1 MIRLKKVIMVQFY
14 LYEAIELDITGHA
27 AVLGPNGSGK
37 TSLLDAIQIVFM
49 GAHGGYLA
57 FNAQSSGGRNKRS
70 VREYCLGLIR
80 HGEEPNAPT
89 DRKRDFAATYISL
102 VFGDESNGK
111 VFSAGVSLHASAN
124 DRDHKVN
131 GLYVLPGI
139 ELALA
144 DHLETNGEDRLP
156 LQWSDFAQSAKRMAA
171 SVGYTP
177 SIQTQPEAYIR
188 EFLHQLQPQARY
200 IDSREFL
207 KAFKNSMRLRD
218 IESVDDFVR
227 KHIIDEQR
235 IDRRRATEQI
245 EEFRKLRQLVDQV
258 EGQIRDLD
266 VLNSKFK
273 NVRREYRRASTLKA
287 LAAIYETENAGA
299 EVSQLEDS
307 LTTHREELTE
317 SHQRLVTARAAY
329 ETKDAEFIESSRHQD
344 PSVRELEAFER
355 LKQQSGASELQ
366 ARSQLIKLTD
376 RLVRIVR
383 LAHATEVFGTHHRS
397 ISDAAQNLERTHSQI
412 AQGALS
418 LAGTGLSG
426 AVTVADNLRTDLGNA
441 LEQAREA
448 QRLAQQAFTGTRA
461 AHAHLEKGGTNISE
475 VTARLIEQL
484 DEVGIKATPV
494 CELVNVKD
502 PSWQPV
508 IESFLASN
516 RESLFIQ
523 PGRERDAVKF
533 VRSLPSSQRP
543 YGVTIIQ
550 PSHLNTKPWV
560 DRDGVLVGTLLEG
573 KNTIALTYLRSQF
586 RTMRR
591 AETEEELERYD
602 RALTIDGML
611 SARGGTRAIRLL
623 TAHQLLL
630 GMKANA
636 DQEREAAGRVQL
648 AAAALA
654 QASSAFNSLNDLQQ
668 EILSVRESA
677 AALPE
682 TLARCEEARRG
693 LAEANNQLARLDHGR
708 ILELRAQRDALEKE
722 RKELGE
728 LRDQWNNRVISLNT
742 VIATEE
748 KSLGLLRKKAGE
760 LADIEVKLCAH
771 EDFDP
776 EILDQ
781 QRQRLDDLDVADP
794 VRIQRARTDAENAR
808 TRADSLN
815 SQTLPEFVRYIDT
828 HGIAV
833 LEERGD
839 WRLAHVWTAEEST
852 RLKQSQLIQYREQ
865 AERARDAAEI
875 AFRKDIAIRL
885 RESIQ
890 RMRLSLKA
898 LDATL
903 ACCPP
908 FSNGE
913 RYRFEAKPAE
923 NYKSIYQFIMNAA
936 EEDGQDSLFKAQDA
950 VQDRII
956 ELLEQQANPDAARTP
971 NPLDDY
977 RLLFTFDLLIEKDN
991 QIISRLSKRIGT
1003 GSNGEHRTP
1012 FYVIAGAALAA
1023 AYRIAPGKKAEGAA
1037 LMLLDEAFHGMD
1049 HQNAI
1054 AAGDFLSALGLQLV
1068 MAAPETDYGKLGSL
1082 CDTVFDIARDNLNVF
1097 IEPSQM
1103 KEEGKELLQ
1112 SDLPSKHP
1120 ELVQMKLDAV
1130 AGS

>member
-1 MIRLKKVIMVQFY
+1 VIRLKKIILVQFY

-57 FNAQSSGGRNKRS
+57 FNAQSTGSRNKRS

-89 DRKRDFAATYISL
+89 DRKRDNATTYITL
-102 VFGDESNGK
+102 VFGDDSSGRM
-111 VFSAGVSLHASAN
+111 FSAGVSLNATAN
-124 DRDHKVN
+124 DRDHKTN
-131 GLYVLPGI
+131 GLYVLPGV

-144 DHLETNGEDRLP
+144 DHLEVSGEDHLP
-156 LQWSDFAQSAKRMAA
+156 LQWTDFAQRAKRMAT
-171 SVGYTP
+171 SVGLTP

-188 EFLHQLQPQARY
+188 EFLHQLQPQARH

-218 IESVDDFVR
+218 IESVDDYVR
-227 KHIIDEQR
+227 NHIIDEQR

-266 VLNSKFK
+266 LLNGKFK
-273 NVRREYRRASTLKA
+273 NVAREYRRAATLKA
-287 LAAIYETENAGA
+287 LAAIYETEHAGE
-299 EVSQLEDS
+299 EVSQLEDA
-307 LTTHREELTE
+307 LNRHREELTE
-317 SHQRLVTARAAY
+317 AEQRLLAARAAF
-329 ETKDAEFIESSRHQD
+329 ESKDSEFIETSRHQD
-344 PSVRELEAFER
+344 PSVREMEVFEL
-355 LKQQSGASELQ
+355 LKQQSTANERQ
-366 ARSQLIKLTD
+366 ARTQLVQLTE
-376 RLVRIVR
+376 RLVRLVR
-383 LAHATEVFGTHHRS
+383 LALATEALDTHHRS
-397 ISDAAQNLERTHSQI
+397 LKDVAERLERTHAQL
-412 AQGALS
+412 AQGAFD
-418 LAGTGLSG
+418 LAGTGLT
-426 AVTVADNLRTDLGNA
+426 AAMTLVDTLHTDLSVP
-441 LEQAREA
+441 LEAAREA
-448 QRLAQQAFTGTRA
+448 QRLAQQAFAGARA
-461 AHAHLEKGGTNISE
+461 ALAHLQKGGTNISD

-484 DEVGIKATPV
+484 EEVGIRATPV
-494 CELVNVKD
+494 CELVSVKD
-502 PSWQPV
+502 PAWQPA
-508 IESFLASN
+508 IESYLASN
-516 RESLFIQ
+516 RESLFIHS
-523 PGRERDAVKF
+523 GRERDAVRL
-533 VRSLPSSQRP
+533 VRSLPASQRP

-550 PSHLNTKPWV
+550 PAHLNTEPWA
-560 DRDGVLVGTLLEG
+560 DREGVLVGSLLEG
-573 KNTIALTYLRSQF
+573 KNAVALAYLRSQF
-586 RTMRR
+586 GTMRR
-591 AETEEELERYD
+591 AQTEEELERYS

-623 TAHQLLL
+623 SAHQLLL
-630 GMKANA
+630 GVKANR
-636 DQEREAAGRVQL
+636 DQEREAAERVQR
-648 AAAALA
+648 AAAELT
-654 QASSAFNSLNDLQQ
+654 QAGTHFNTLNDLQQ
-668 EILSVRESA
+668 EALSLRGSGAV
-677 AALPE
+677 LPE
-682 TLARCEEARRG
+682 TLARCKEALRG
-693 LAEANNQLARLDHGR
+693 IAEADIQLSRLDRDKIQG
-708 ILELRAQRDALEKE
+708 LRAQRDELEKE
-722 RKELGE
+722 RKQLGD
-728 LRDQWNNRVISLNT
+728 LRDQWNNKVVSLNT
-742 VIATEE
+742 AIEGEE
-748 KSLGLLRKKAGE
+748 KSLGHLHNKARE
-760 LADIEVKLCAH
+760 LADIEARLCAH
-771 EDFDP
+771 QDFDP

-781 QRQRLDDLDVADP
+781 QRQRLDDLDVTGA
-794 VRIQRARTDAENAR
+794 VRIQRARTDAENSRA
-808 TRADSLN
+808 RADSLN

-852 RLKQSQLIQYREQ
+852 RLKQSQLIHYREQ

-890 RMRLSLKA
+890 RMKLSLKA

-936 EEDGQDSLFKAQDA
+936 EEDGQDSLFKGQDV

-956 ELLEQQANPDAARTP
+956 ELLEQQANPDAARIP
-971 NPLDDY
+971 NPLEDY

-991 QIISRLSKRIGT
+991 HVISRLSKRIGT

-1082 CDTVFDIARDNLNVF
+1082 CDTVYDIARDNLNVF
-1097 IEPSQM
+1097 IEPTQM
-1103 KEEGKELLQ
+1103 KEDGKALLQ

-1120 ELVQMKLDAV
+1120 ELVQMKLA
-1130 AGS
+1130 AAAAN

>member
-1 MIRLKKVIMVQFY
+1 MIRLQKIILVQFY

-37 TSLLDAIQIVFM
+37 TSLLDAIQIAFM

-57 FNAQSSGGRNKRS
+57 FNAQSTGGRNKRS

-89 DRKRDFAATYISL
+89 DRKRDYATTYISL
-102 VFGDESNGK
+102 VFGDDESNK
-111 VFSAGVSLHASAN
+111 VFSAGVSLTATAN
-124 DRDHKVN
+124 DRDHKIN
-131 GLYVLPGI
+131 GQYVLPGV

-144 DHLETNGEDRLP
+144 DHLEVSGEDRLP
-156 LQWSDFAQSAKRMAA
+156 LQWSDFVQRAKRMAA
-171 SVGYTP
+171 SVGLTP

-188 EFLHQLQPQARY
+188 ELLHQLQPQARY

-218 IESVDDFVR
+218 IESVDDYVR

-245 EEFRKLRQLVDQV
+245 EEFRKLRQLVEQV

-266 VLNSKFK
+266 LLTGKFK
-273 NVRREYRRASTLKA
+273 NVAREYRRSATLKA
-287 LAAIYETENAGA
+287 LAAIYETEQAGL
-299 EVSQLEDS
+299 EVSQLEGALDQ
-307 LTTHREELTE
+307 HREQLTE
-317 SHQRLVTARAAY
+317 AEQRLVAARAAFNS
-329 ETKDAEFIESSRHQD
+329 KDAEFIEASRHQD
-344 PSVRELEAFER
+344 PSVREMEAFER
-355 LKQQSGASELQ
+355 LKQQSAVSERQ
-366 ARSQLIKLTD
+366 ARMQLVSLAE
-376 RLVRIVR
+376 RLVRLVR
-383 LAHATEVFGTHHRS
+383 LALATEELESHHRS
-397 ISDAAQNLERTHSQI
+397 LSDVADRLTRTHTHLG
-412 AQGALS
+412 QGAFD
-418 LAGTGLSG
+418 LAGTGLNA
-426 AVTVADNLRTDLGNA
+426 AVTVAEGLRADLSTA
-441 LEQAREA
+441 VEIAREV
-448 QRLAQQAFTGTRA
+448 QRA
-461 AHAHLEKGGTNISE
+461 AQEAFAGARAALARLQKGGTNISE

-484 DEVGIKATPV
+484 EEVGIRATPV
-494 CELVNVKD
+494 CELVSVKD
-502 PSWQPV
+502 PAWQPA
-508 IESFLASN
+508 IESYLASN

-523 PGRERDAVKF
+523 TGREREAVRF
-533 VRSLPSSQRP
+533 VRSLPASQRP

-550 PSHLNTKPWV
+550 PSHLNTEPWV
-560 DRDGVLVGTLLEG
+560 DREGVLVGSLLEG
-573 KNTIALTYLRSQF
+573 KNAVALSYLRSQF
-586 RTMRR
+586 GSMRR
-591 AETEEELERYD
+591 AQTEEELERHS

-623 TAHQLLL
+623 SAHQLLL
-630 GMKANA
+630 GVKANR
-636 DQEREAAGRVQL
+636 DQEWEATERVKQAGAEL
-648 AAAALA
+648 AK
-654 QASSAFNSLNDLQQ
+654 ASSHFNSLNDLQQ
-668 EILSVRESA
+668 EALSLRNSG

-682 TLARCEEARRG
+682 TLAVCKEAAAG
-693 LAEANNQLARLDHGR
+693 IAEADTRLSHLDRDKIEG
-708 ILELRAQRDALEKE
+708 LRAQRGALEEE
-722 RKELGE
+722 RKQLGE
-728 LRDQWNNRVISLNT
+728 LRDQWNTKVGSLNT
-742 VIATEE
+742 AIERDE
-748 KSLGLLRKKAGE
+748 KSLVEARKKARE
-760 LADIEVKLCAH
+760 LSDIQVRLCGH
-771 EDFDP
+771 EDFDGD
-776 EILDQ
+776 ILDQ
-781 QRQRLDDLDVADP
+781 QRERLDELDVTDAM
-794 VRIQRARTDAENAR
+794 RIHRARADAENAHK
-808 TRADSLN
+808 RADNLN
-815 SQTLPEFVRYIDT
+815 SQTLPEFGRYIDA

-839 WRLAHVWTAEEST
+839 WRLAQVWTAEEST
-852 RLKQSQLIQYREQ
+852 RLKQSQLIQYREE
-865 AERARDAAEI
+865 ADRARDAAEI

-903 ACCPP
+903 EHCPP

-936 EEDGQDSLFKAQDA
+936 EDDGQESLFKAQDSL
-950 VQDRII
+950 QDRII
-956 ELLEQQANPDAARTP
+956 ELLEQQASPDAARTP
-971 NPLDDY
+971 NPLEDY

-991 QIISRLSKRIGT
+991 QVISRLSKRIGT

-1082 CDTVFDIARDNLNVF
+1082 CDTVYDIARDNLNVF
-1097 IEPSQM
+1097 VEPTQM
-1103 KEEGKELLQ
+1103 KEEGKALLQ

-1120 ELVQMKLDAV
+1120 ELIERRLA
-1130 AGS
+1130 AAAAN

>member
-1 MIRLKKVIMVQFY
+1 VIRLKKIIMVQFY
-14 LYEAIELDITGHA
+14 LYEAIELEITGHG

-37 TSLLDAIQIVFM
+37 TALLDAIQIVFM

-57 FNAQSSGGRNKRS
+57 FNAQSTGGRNKRS

-80 HGEEPNAPT
+80 HGEESNAPT
-89 DRKRDFAATYISL
+89 DRKRDHATTYLSL
-102 VFGDESNGK
+102 VFGDESSGK
-111 VFSAGVSLHASAN
+111 VFSAGVSLHATAN
-124 DRDHKVN
+124 DRDHKIN
-131 GLYVLPGI
+131 GLYVLPGVD
-139 ELALA
+139 LALA
-144 DHLETNGEDRLP
+144 DHLEVNGDDRLP
-156 LQWSDFAQSAKRMAA
+156 LRWSDFAQSSKRMAA
-171 SVGYTP
+171 NIGLTP
-177 SIQTQPEAYIR
+177 SIQTQPEIYIR
-188 EFLHQLQPQARY
+188 EFLHQLQPQARH

-266 VLNSKFK
+266 LLNGKFK
-273 NVRREYRRASTLKA
+273 NVAREYRRAATLKA
-287 LAAIYETENAGA
+287 LGAIYETEHVGE
-299 EVSQLEDS
+299 EVSQLQDT
-307 LTTHREELTE
+307 LDAHREELAE
-317 SHQRLVTARAAY
+317 AEQRFVFARAAFDA
-329 ETKDAEFIESSRHQD
+329 KDAEFIEASRHQD
-344 PSVRELEAFER
+344 PSVGEMEAFER
-355 LKQQSGASELQ
+355 LKQQSSAGELE
-366 ARSQLIKLTD
+366 ARTHLVKLTE
-376 RLVRIVR
+376 RLVRLVR
-383 LAHATEVFGTHHRS
+383 LALATEELGAHHRALK
-397 ISDAAQNLERTHSQI
+397 DVAEKLERTHTQL
-412 AQGALS
+412 AQGAFD
-418 LAGTGLSG
+418 LAGTGLTA
-426 AVTVADNLRTDLGNA
+426 AVIVAEALHTDLGVA
-441 LEQAREA
+441 LETVRET
-448 QRLAQQAFTGTRA
+448 QRLAQQSFTGARA
-461 AHAHLEKGGTNISE
+461 AHAHLQKGGTNISE

-484 DEVGIKATPV
+484 EEVGIKATSV
-494 CELVNVKD
+494 CELVSVKD
-502 PSWQPV
+502 PAWQPA
-508 IESFLASN
+508 IESYLASN

-533 VRSLPSSQRP
+533 VRSLPASQRP

-550 PSHLNTKPWV
+550 PSHLNTDPWV

-573 KNTIALTYLRSQF
+573 KNAIALAYLRSQF
-586 RTMRR
+586 GTMRR
-591 AETEEELERYD
+591 AQTEEELERYS

-623 TAHQLLL
+623 SAHQLLL
-630 GMKANA
+630 GVKANR
-636 DQEREAAGRVQL
+636 DQEREAAARVQR
-648 AAAALA
+648 AAAELA
-654 QASSAFNSLNDLQQ
+654 QSSTHFNVLNGLQQ
-668 EILSVRESA
+668 EVLSLRESA

-682 TLARCEEARRG
+682 TLARCEGARR
-693 LAEANNQLARLDHGR
+693 AITEADIQLSRLDR
-708 ILELRAQRDALEKE
+708 DKIQELRVQRDALDKQ
-722 RKELGE
+722 RKELGD
-728 LRDQWNNRVISLNT
+728 LRDQWNNKVVSLNT
-742 VIATEE
+742 AIETEE
-748 KSLGLLRKKAGE
+748 KSLDLLLNKARE
-760 LADIEVKLCAH
+760 LSDIEVKLCSH
-771 EDFDP
+771 QDFDP

-781 QRQRLDDLDVADP
+781 QRQRLDDLDVTGT

-815 SQTLPEFVRYIDT
+815 SQTLPEFVRYIDI

-865 AERARDAAEI
+865 AECARDAAEI

-936 EEDGQDSLFKAQDA
+936 EEEGQDSLFKAQDV

-956 ELLEQQANPDAARTP
+956 ELLEQQANPDVSRTP
-971 NPLDDY
+971 NPLEDY

-991 QIISRLSKRIGT
+991 QVISRLSKRIGT

-1049 HQNAI
+1049 HQNAL

-1082 CDTVFDIARDNLNVF
+1082 CDTIYDIARDNLNVF

-1103 KEEGKELLQ
+1103 KDEGKELLQ

-1120 ELVQMKLDAV
+1120 ELVQMRLA
-1130 AGS
+1130 AAAAS